1 MKEKLSVLAIL
12 VCCISLF
19 IGCSNNQKKV
29 TNTVEVPKAIQSF
42 LNQKYPN
49 ATVLEFDKEKNGPEV
64 DIKDKGIRKEVLFN
78 ANNEWVYTQW
88 DIHPEDVPVVVMD
101 ELASSAYNQYKV
113 EEVDAIENPAGM
125 FYVFELKM
133 DNNEVKLTFDAKGQ
147 LIE

>member
-1 MKEKLSVLAIL
+1 MKGKLSFLAIL
-12 VCCISLF
+12 VCCIPLF
-19 IGCSNNQKKV
+19 IGCSNNQKQA

-49 ATVLEFDKEKNGPEV
+49 ATVLEFDKEKKGPEV
-64 DIKDKGIRKEVLFN
+64 DIREKGIRKEVIFN
-78 ANNEWVYTQW
+78 TNKEWVYTKW
-88 DIHPEDVPVVVMD
+88 DIRPENVPVVVMD

-113 EEVDAIENPAGM
+113 KEVDAIEKPAGM

-133 DNNEVKLTFDAKGQ
+133 DNNEVKLTFDSKGQ

>member
-1 MKEKLSVLAIL
+1 M
-12 VCCISLF
+12 
-19 IGCSNNQKKV
+19 
-29 TNTVEVPKAIQSF
+29 PKAIQSF

-88 DIHPEDVPVVVMD
+88 DIRPEDVPVVVMD

-113 EEVDAIENPAGM
+113 EEADAIEKPAGM

-133 DNNEVKLTFDAKGQ
+133 DNNEVKLTFDAEGQ

>member
-19 IGCSNNQKKV
+19 IGCNNNQKKV

-49 ATVLEFDKEKNGPEV
+49 ATVLKFDKEKNGPEV

-88 DIHPEDVPVVVMD
+88 DIRPEDVPVVVMD

-113 EEVDAIENPAGM
+113 LEVDAIEKPAGM
-125 FYVFELKM
+125 FYTFELKM
-133 DNNEVKLTFDAKGQ
+133 DNNEVKLTFDAEGQ
-147 LIE
+147 LVE

>member
-29 TNTVEVPKAIQSF
+29 KSTVEVPKDIQSV
-42 LNQKYPN
+42 LNQKYPD

-64 DIKDKGIRKEVLFN
+64 DIQDKGVRKEVLFN
-78 ANNEWVYTQW
+78 TNNEWIYTKW
-88 DIHPEDVPVVVMD
+88 DIRPEDVPVAVMD

-113 EEVDAIENPAGM
+113 KEVDAIEKPAGM
-125 FYVFELKM
+125 FYVFELKQN
-133 DNNEVKLTFDAKGQ
+133 NNEVKLTFDSEGQ

>member
-88 DIHPEDVPVVVMD
+88 DIRP

-113 EEVDAIENPAGM
+113 EEVDAVEKPAGM